1 MKSRG
6 VREIR
11 PSGWMRTSSR
21 VPPLHC
27 IRLAHLAVGRRTTV
41 PLLSGR
47 HESRP
52 WDGGC
57 GREAVGGRP
66 WERGRGREAVA
77 ATRKGW
83 RGVDAAVSVS
93 MAGQGWRKGSMR
105 EKKDTVDGRDVKRP
119 RDWSMGSG
127 GMTSGGVPLA
137 RARDHVWRS
146 PSRLGSLFC
155 GRTRVAPT
163 READGGQQAGPEAP
177 RLAVV
182 AHRVGRR
189 GGAGG
194 RRQVRATRRGLVT
207 SCWPWRLRWCAG
219 GPASRA
225 VWLPVST
232 GAERQALRCDD
243 VGGSPGHRDASGA
256 GSIADRST
264 RPGRRRC
271 AQGDSGFVRRW
282 RGRIRYRDDDGVGTP
297 HLPS

>member
-1 MKSRG
+1 M
-6 VREIR
+6 V
-11 PSGWMRTSSR
+11 
-21 VPPLHC
+21 
-27 IRLAHLAVGRRTTV
+27 
-41 PLLSGR
+41 
-47 HESRP
+47 
-52 WDGGC
+52 
-57 GREAVGGRP
+57 
-66 WERGRGREAVA
+66 

-83 RGVDAAVSVS
+83 RVVDAAVSVS

-189 GGAGG
+189 GGGPAGADKSG
-194 RRQVRATRRGLVT
+194 RR
-207 SCWPWRLRWCAG
+207 
-219 GPASRA
+219 
-225 VWLPVST
+225 
-232 GAERQALRCDD
+232 
-243 VGGSPGHRDASGA
+243 
-256 GSIADRST
+256 
-264 RPGRRRC
+264 
-271 AQGDSGFVRRW
+271 
-282 RGRIRYRDDDGVGTP
+282 DGV
-297 HLPS
+297 S